1 MGWTYQ
7 SNNPPSQSPTDPSE
21 LIYPGGAGELVTNNP
36 NACWYNPEVMTGGST
51 PDNVIMSQFRDTS
64 NHPVLRAGSTLR
76 NDSCWAYKSGWKS
89 AEEISP
95 VDYVGAGA
103 EVMGT
108 QAEAS
113 TNLGILKEGY
123 TPATEPGGYNNHDYS
138 WFPKPAI
145 FQPEFP
151 YGLEFDST
159 GKTKGETRTW
169 NDPMGNIHDEPVT
182 GDDIYDDDAQPR
194 PTQQFYSGGW
204 NGGYIQTPGQ
214 YTVTA
219 RSGDDGVIPNFSLS
233 WLGGCNPITS
243 TSNEKEY
250 STFNSSGSSKL

>member
-1 MGWTYQ
+1 GDNKDFLAPTVPGEGPVCIGGGHPLAPQCQKGNHKNPPSNGNNLQQADKGPPINILSTPTCSPTIKITCSPTNCPPTPCTPSCTPSKSYYAPHAPGPSCTATNYYEFQQQTWNAKPEKGKGNNGYVGWTYQ

-113 TNLGILKEGY
+113 TNLGILKE
-123 TPATEPGGYNNHDYS
+123 
-138 WFPKPAI
+138 
-145 FQPEFP
+145 
-151 YGLEFDST
+151 
-159 GKTKGETRTW
+159 
-169 NDPMGNIHDEPVT
+169 
-182 GDDIYDDDAQPR
+182 
-194 PTQQFYSGGW
+194 
-204 NGGYIQTPGQ
+204 
-214 YTVTA
+214 
-219 RSGDDGVIPNFSLS
+219 
-233 WLGGCNPITS
+233 
-243 TSNEKEY
+243 
-250 STFNSSGSSKL
+250 